1 MEFKDK
7 VSVITGGASGI
18 GLALAKA
25 LSRLGSHVVIADVDE
40 GRFPEALAEFKES
53 EQTAMAVRCDV
64 SKDEDMDELARRTFS
79 ELGRTDILINN
90 AGVML
95 RGFAEKIP
103 MAEWEWI
110 LGINLFGVIRGVRAF
125 LPQMIERGSGYIVNT
140 SSMGGLI
147 GGRPHSI
154 GYSTSKFAVTGFTEV
169 LYKHLRPKGI
179 GVSLL
184 CPGAVATNIVNS
196 MRFTGDDSPE
206 ALGADENLS
215 PGQPNVLD
223 PDDVALMVIDAMNR
237 NQYLILTVPDRF
249 QRIIM
254 NRAENIQRFL
264 DMQMTA
270 ISGTSR

>member
-1 MEFKDK
+1 MGQ
-7 VSVITGGASGI
+7 V
-18 GLALAKA
+18 
-25 LSRLGSHVVIADVDE
+25 
-40 GRFPEALAEFKES
+40 
-53 EQTAMAVRCDV
+53 
-64 SKDEDMDELARRTFS
+64 
-79 ELGRTDILINN
+79 DILMNN

-103 MAEWEWI
+103 IADWEWI

-125 LPQMIERGSGYIVNT
+125 LPDMIERGSGYIVNT

-154 GYSTSKFAVTGFTEV
+154 GYSTSKFAVTGLTEV
-169 LYKHLRPKGI
+169 LYKHLKPKGI

-196 MRFTGDDSPE
+196 IRFTGDDDHE
-206 ALGADENLS
+206 VLGGDEDLS
-215 PGQPNVLD
+215 PGLPNVLD
-223 PDDVALMVIDAMNR
+223 PDDVARMVIDAMNR

-249 QRIIM
+249 QKVLM

-264 DMQMTA
+264 DLQLA
-270 ISGTSR
+270 AVGRSGS